1 MLFNSLE
8 FLIFFPLV
16 VAIYFVIP
24 KKARYTYNFELEKG
38 DKQL

>member
-16 VAIYFVIP
+16 VFLYFLTP
-24 KKARYTYNFELEKG
+24 YRFRWSLLLAASYYFYM
-38 DKQL
+38 